1 MDFLNFLAAFQKV
14 AVWPILTPIYYI
26 FQGSSWKMCQPFNF
40 VVLSPPPS
48 PLPCQPGRVRRA
60 GVNSVGRAAA
70 PRDGLVRVGGVQ
82 VNTGGLRAHAA
93 ARVTHGEISQLGLL
107 MKPPLHPPT
116 PPTPPA
122 GPDACFWHRCVQPK
136 QGFPLSDQRRRLQ
149 VFAALP
155 VSAICLLLLKA
166 VQPHFPPSL
175 LAATQPRYLKGR
187 GFFFFW
193 GFCLFLLRFS
203 NTVSMRLL
211 LIGC

>member
-1 MDFLNFLAAFQKV
+1 
-14 AVWPILTPIYYI
+14 
-26 FQGSSWKMCQPFNF
+26 
-40 VVLSPPPS
+40 
-48 PLPCQPGRVRRA
+48 
-60 GVNSVGRAAA
+60 
-70 PRDGLVRVGGVQ
+70 
-82 VNTGGLRAHAA
+82 
-93 ARVTHGEISQLGLL
+93 

-122 GPDACFWHRCVQPK
+122 GPDACFWHRYMQPK
-136 QGFPLSDQRRRLQ
+136 QGFPLSDRRRRLQ

-175 LAATQPRYLKGR
+175 LAATQPRYLLAAVPCLAKRWRSKVVILSFSEGR

-193 GFCLFLLRFS
+193 GFCLFFLRFS